1 MHSDTFDSSNTPDT
15 FDTSDTLV
23 KGAPLLRIFLAEDSP
38 MIQQRLTAL
47 LRRVV
52 GVEIVGMAAGPD
64 AAVSGI
70 AATGADLA
78 IIDLSLLG
86 GSGLSVLQQLADWP
100 QPIVK
105 IVLTNFA
112 IAPFRHRCMEAGA
125 DYFFDK
131 TRDFIRVRDAI
142 RDLAERRLVH

>member
-1 MHSDTFDSSNTPDT
+1 MNSEPIHP
-15 FDTSDTLV
+15 TLKV
-23 KGAPLLRIFLAEDSP
+23 FLAEDSP
-38 MIQQRLTAL
+38 MIQQRLRAL
-47 LRRVV
+47 LTPVAGVEVV
-52 GVEIVGMAAGPD
+52 GVADAPQ
-64 AAVSGI
+64 AAVDGI

-78 IIDLSLLG
+78 IIDLSLIG
-86 GSGLSVLQQLADWP
+86 GSGLTVLDRLAVWP

-112 IAPFRHRCMEAGA
+112 MPSFRDRCMDAGA

-142 RDLAERRLVH
+142 RELAAQHVMHH